1 MQQCLI
7 LLSFPQIS
15 QSNADPY
22 DQLYLTKTLK
32 GFKKV
37 QQDFLKQVTS
47 KLTVAQVVEGIR
59 ASASLSFDF
68 LAYTVIA
75 GFIAAAGLLNNSPV
89 DIAAAMMI
97 EPVISTVMAVCF
109 GMIIHDRSL
118 LKMGWINLFIVLLV
132 CCLIGFL
139 YGLIF
144 LIWSQ
149 EWNPPPKGVWP
160 TPEMEVRGTWRYIVS
175 QSNVYNFNQF

>member
-1 MQQCLI
+1 MI
-7 LLSFPQIS
+7 IFFYFISNS
-15 QSNADPY
+15 QSSSDSY
-22 DQLYLTKTLK
+22 DQLCPVKSIN
-32 GFKKV
+32 GFKKN
-37 QQDFLKQVTS
+37 QQDFLKAVTS
-47 KLTVAQVVEGIR
+47 RLTVAQVVEGIR

-68 LAYTVIA
+68 LAYTIFA

-109 GMIIHDRSL
+109 GMIIHDRGL
-118 LKMGWINLFIVLLV
+118 MRMGWINLFIVLLI

-144 LIWSQ
+144 LIWSE
-149 EWNPPPKGVWP
+149 EWNPPPHGVWP
-160 TPEMEVRGTWRYIVS
+160 TPEMETRGVLR
-175 QSNVYNFNQF
+175 